1 MAFASFDGAG
11 WLGESA
17 IQVKKRGE
25 MLAPLPTL
33 TDNQGNL
40 LRSRAEES

>member
-1 MAFASFDGAG
+1 MDEGT
-11 WLGESA
+11 WRL

-33 TDNQGNL
+33 TDNQRGL
-40 LRSRAEES
+40 LGCKR

>member
-1 MAFASFDGAG
+1 MDEGARR
-11 WLGESA
+11 S

-33 TDNQGNL
+33 TDNQRDL
-40 LRSRAEES
+40 L